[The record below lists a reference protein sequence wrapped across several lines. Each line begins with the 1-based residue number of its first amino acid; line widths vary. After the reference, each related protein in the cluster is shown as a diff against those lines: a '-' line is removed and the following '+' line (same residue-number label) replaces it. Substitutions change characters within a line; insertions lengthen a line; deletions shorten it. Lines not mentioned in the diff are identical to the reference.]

1 MRHRKE
7 KHFSLSCARVN
18 MALSLSLICLTNFMQ
33 SSYKVKYLDLSHNEF
48 GEVAG
53 GILGPALGRY
63 ACSSIN

>member
-1 MRHRKE
+1 
-7 KHFSLSCARVN
+7 